1 MVFAL
6 PWAFRRRA
14 FGWRSVRP
22 EKRIPQSG
30 IVAAQIEQKPLGA
43 RALARQS
50 VTMDSALLT
59 HEQPT

>member
-30 IVAAQIEQKPLGA
+30 IVAAQIEQNRWA
-43 RALARQS
+43 RGHWRGDL
-50 VTMDSALLT
+50 
-59 HEQPT
+59 